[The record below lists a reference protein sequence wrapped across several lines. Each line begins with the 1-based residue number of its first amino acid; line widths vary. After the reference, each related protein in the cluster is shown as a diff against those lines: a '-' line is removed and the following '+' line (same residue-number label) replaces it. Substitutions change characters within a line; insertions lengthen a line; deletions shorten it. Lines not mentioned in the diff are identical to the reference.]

1 MMVSD
6 VPQIIES
13 CGFCRAEKVKS
24 LRAMKSGMT
33 NRSYSFCMDDKRYI
47 IRIPGEGTD
56 RLINRKQEHAV
67 YNAISSLG
75 ISEDVYYFDP
85 KTGIKIAAYLTD
97 AHVCDSSNWEEV
109 ERCLSALKRFHAQ
122 KLHVSHSFDLW
133 ERLAFYESLWNGAPS
148 VYADYDKTKQTV
160 LSLKGYIDAQ
170 PKSIQLCHIDAVP
183 DNFLF
188 VTGKDGSEEIKLTD
202 WEYAGM
208 QDPHLDVAMFIIYAL
223 LGVGIVGCTLYIAFS
238 KFGKIK
244 LGDCEKPQY
253 RSFQWGT
260 MIFTSTMAADIL
272 FYSLCEWALYA
283 NESQVEMM
291 GGMQKWAST
300 YPLFHWG
307 PIAWGFYIVLAV
319 AFGFMIHIRGR
330 DKQKFSE
337 ACRPLLG
344 SRVDGVLGRV
354 IDLTAIFALIAGT
367 ATTFSLATP
376 LLSRAISR
384 VFGLQDSIGLTIAI
398 LLMIA
403 AVYTFTVWFGM
414 KGIAK
419 LAAICSYCFFA
430 LLAYV
435 LFGGGETRYILETG
449 FSAIGNLVQNFIGL
463 STWMDPLRETS
474 FPQNWTIYYWAYWM
488 VWCVATPFF
497 IGVISKGRTIR
508 NTILGGYGWGLAGTF
523 TSFIILGNYGLAQQL
538 KHGLDITGFVAAGG
552 DYSEAIMKI
561 FDTLPLTEV
570 GLILLAVTMIAFY
583 STTFDALTMVVSS
596 YSYKRLKPEQEPDKR
611 VRTFWAVV
619 FILLPI
625 ALIFSENSMHSLQ
638 SVSIIAAFPIGIII
652 LIIVASFFRDASGYL
667 QERKDTQA

>member
-1 MMVSD
+1 
-6 VPQIIES
+6 
-13 CGFCRAEKVKS
+13 
-24 LRAMKSGMT
+24 MKK
-33 NRSYSFCMDDKRYI
+33 N
-47 IRIPGEGTD
+47 
-56 RLINRKQEHAV
+56 
-67 YNAISSLG
+67 
-75 ISEDVYYFDP
+75 
-85 KTGIKIAAYLTD
+85 
-97 AHVCDSSNWEEV
+97 
-109 ERCLSALKRFHAQ
+109 ALKKELDWVSMLVPLAIVLTVCALFMIFPEGS
-122 KLHVSHSFDLW
+122 KL
-133 ERLAFYESLWNGAPS
+133 
-148 VYADYDKTKQTV
+148 V
-160 LSLKGYIDAQ
+160 LSVVRG
-170 PKSIQLCHIDAVP
+170 
-183 DNFLF
+183 FLGDDF
-188 VTGKDGSEEIKLTD
+188 GL
-202 WEYAGM
+202 Y
-208 QDPHLDVAMFIIYAL
+208 YAL

-283 NESQVEMM
+283 NEPQVEMM

-435 LFGGGETRYILETG
+435 LVGGGETRYILETG
-449 FSAIGNLVQNFIGL
+449 FSAIGNLAQNFIGL
-463 STWMDPLRETS
+463 ATWMDPLRETS
-474 FPQNWTIYYWAYWM
+474 FPQNWTIYYWTYWM

-538 KHGLDITGFVAAGG
+538 KHGLDVTGFIAAGG

-561 FDTLPLTEV
+561 FDTLPLTEF
-570 GLILLAVTMIAFY
+570 GLILLAVTMVAFY

-611 VRTFWAVV
+611 IRTFWAVV

-625 ALIFSENSMHSLQ
+625 ALIFSENSMNSLQ

-652 LIIVASFFRDASGYL
+652 LIIVASFFKDASSYL
-667 QERKDTQA
+667 RERKDI